1 MLIMCKL
8 VNWCRMVKE
17 QHFAVFGIQNTR
29 QTCQQDRQTTFYK
42 VCFYKLYYNCL
53 PLFSFYQVCL
63 TFGALILFAGLI
75 VILVGYTTPARI
87 EAFGEDDLL
96 FVDR

>member
-1 MLIMCKL
+1 MPDRLFKEKKKEKKNIHWTIKL
-8 VNWCRMVKE
+8 LFTVLDVLLS
-17 QHFAVFGIQNTR
+17 FTII
-29 QTCQQDRQTTFYK
+29 FYL
-42 VCFYKLYYNCL
+42 CF
-53 PLFSFYQVCL
+53 PYQVCL

>member
-1 MLIMCKL
+1 MYAHVQYKIIWYSKPLERLSC
-8 VNWCRMVKE
+8 
-17 QHFAVFGIQNTR
+17 TY
-29 QTCQQDRQTTFYK
+29 TFYL
-42 VCFYKLYYNCL
+42 CF
-53 PLFSFYQVCL
+53 PYQVCL